1 MNGLSAADFADTGQ
15 WRLNIKIF
23 SNGMSAHLENT
34 IHTDLEPQLLFSS
47 NWESDPD
54 ALLRNIES
62 SVYDHPRVL
71 DDFSAR
77 IIIYDRKTVFMPTQ
91 LAEEIEGGE
100 ETYYTALYK
109 NVKPEDVISE
119 VEGDVTAAYSPAPG
133 LNGFLNRTFP
143 GARITCNLMNSFR
156 NIKNTGTGKRL
167 YIEVRPGESDFIL
180 MDEDSLLSASIHN
193 WNAESDI
200 LYHAFNILDVYGIS
214 PKDTTYILG
223 GVNLSG
229 ETKGILEKFC
239 AKIEEVK

>member
-15 WRLNIKIF
+15 WRLIIKIF
-23 SNGMSAHLENT
+23 SNGMSAYLENT

-100 ETYYTALYK
+100 EIYYTALYSV
-109 NVKPEDVISE
+109 NPEDVISE
-119 VEGDVTAAYSPAPG
+119 AEGDVTAAYSPAPG

-143 GARITCNLMNSFR
+143 GARITCNLMNSYR
-156 NIKNTGTGKRL
+156 RVKKTGTGNRI
-167 YIEVRPGESDFIL
+167 YIETRPGEADFIL
-180 MDEDSLLSASIHN
+180 MNGDSLLSASTHS

-200 LYHAFNILDVYGIS
+200 LYHAFNIMDVYGIS
-214 PKDTTYILG
+214 PRETTCILD
-223 GVNLSG
+223 NENMSG
-229 ETKGILEKFC
+229 ETKGMLEKFC
-239 AKIEEVK
+239 AKIEVMK